1 MVSIEVGTTADT
13 DAVADLWVE
22 LAEGQREFDSHLL
35 PGENR
40 QQVRESVAQHAVAD
54 ELLVA
59 RTDEADA
66 ETDAESVFTET
77 DDGGDETDGAAD
89 DASAP
94 TDAEESTD
102 SELVGF
108 VTFGVESSNY
118 EQDVVRGVVQNI
130 YVVPARRGEGIGS
143 ALLDAAEERLAAAGA
158 DAVSLEVMAANADAR
173 RFYRRHGYA
182 SHRVELEKSV
192 ENDTLTKE

>member
-1 MVSIEVGTTADT
+1 MVTVEVGTTADA

-59 RTDEADA
+59 RADGATADA
-66 ETDAESVFTET
+66 DGESVSTET
-77 DDGGDETDGAAD
+77 GDATD
-89 DASAP
+89 S
-94 TDAEESTD
+94 EEATD
-102 SELVGF
+102 SELIGF
-108 VTFGVESSNY
+108 VTVIVESSNY

-143 ALLDAAEERLAAAGA
+143 ALLDAAEARLAEAGA

-182 SHRVELEKSV
+182 PHRVELEKSV
-192 ENDTLTKE
+192 ESDTLTKE